1 MQLETYFSFSGLGT
15 IQESAYSDQPLPMS
29 RGGRSVRFEI
39 PEIPPPPSSPQE
51 SDEGGLAGERSRNTV
66 TVNTVIPKDTPSVSH
81 NQSGAPTIPTDQNT
95 VNTNFNLTRENTRE
109 SSLVKSGKSQ
119 NGSRIQ
125 RELSMVSSPEPWP
138 QVIEADFDTTPN
150 PKSDSTLHMAS
161 SEPKASTSDAQE
173 KEGDQSSNAMRE
185 IKVEITKHVPAP
197 EEPTSEFV
205 NPASPIVNQTEPV
218 SKVKK
223 MMEGSRKVDSP
234 APPPP
239 SPEAKEDITKDDKG
253 RKVPIVE
260 VGRQSGFDDEPSMTV
275 MQIQP
280 KGVTRKQPKQRHLDT
295 FVNIDI
301 PASQPPP
308 EPPKSKNE
316 VVYEKNGIIMEES
329 EHEAE
334 ESDRQITESVQS
346 TLANR
351 TISEAD
357 TEATSSVVEPAISQ
371 ASQGPALS
379 EDFSERQEK
388 SRGQQLFGEWS
399 GVEREASDVDT
410 QAMLSSDKQD
420 LDMTEDGGDHD
431 GFKED
436 LQREYEKLKE
446 ETKHMEE
453 QSDDKDK
460 SEEVNDD
467 SSPDKDV

>member
-1 MQLETYFSFSGLGT
+1 
-15 IQESAYSDQPLPMS
+15 MS

-66 TVNTVIPKDTPSVSH
+66 TVNTVIPKETPSVS
-81 NQSGAPTIPTDQNT
+81 NNPMSGAPTIPTDQNT
-95 VNTNFNLTRENTRE
+95 VNTTLNLTRENTRE

-150 PKSDSTLHMAS
+150 PKSDSTLHMAP
-161 SEPKASTSDAQE
+161 SEPKASALDMQDR
-173 KEGDQSSNAMRE
+173 EGNQSANAMRE
-185 IKVEITKHVPAP
+185 IKVEITKHTPAP
-197 EEPTSEFV
+197 EAPTSEFV
-205 NPASPIVNQTEPV
+205 NPASQIQSEPV

-223 MMEGSRKVDSP
+223 MMEESRKVDSP

-239 SPEAKEDITKDDKG
+239 SPEAKDDVTKDDKG

-260 VGRQSGFDDEPSMTV
+260 VGRQSGFDADEPSMTV

-301 PASQPPP
+301 PASKQPP

-316 VVYEKNGIIMEES
+316 VKYEKNGIIMEES
-329 EHEAE
+329 EHDAE
-334 ESDRQITESVQS
+334 ESDRQEMSESVQS

-388 SRGQQLFGEWS
+388 SRGQQLFGDWT
-399 GVEREASDVDT
+399 GVERDSSDVDT

-446 ETKHMEE
+446 ETKHIEE
-453 QSDDKDK
+453 ESDDKDK
-460 SEEVNDD
+460 TEDVNGE
-467 SSPDKDV
+467 SSPDKDY

>member
-1 MQLETYFSFSGLGT
+1 
-15 IQESAYSDQPLPMS
+15 MS

-39 PEIPPPPSSPQE
+39 PEVPPPPSSPQE

-66 TVNTVIPKDTPSVSH
+66 TVNTIIPKETPSVS
-81 NQSGAPTIPTDQNT
+81 NNPMSGAPTIPTDQNT
-95 VNTNFNLTRENTRE
+95 VNTSLTYTREN
-109 SSLVKSGKSQ
+109 SLVKSGKSQ
-119 NGSRIQ
+119 TGSRVQ

-138 QVIEADFDTTPN
+138 QVIEADYDITPN

-161 SEPKASTSDAQE
+161 SEPKASASEDQD
-173 KEGDQSSNAMRE
+173 KERNQSANAVRE
-185 IKVEITKHVPAP
+185 IKVEVTRHRPEP

-205 NPASPIVNQTEPV
+205 NPASQFVNKDTEPV
-218 SKVKK
+218 SRVKK
-223 MMEGSRKVDSP
+223 MMEESRKADSP

-239 SPEAKEDITKDDKG
+239 SPEAKDDVATKTDKG
-253 RKVPIVE
+253 RKAPIVE
-260 VGRQSGFDDEPSMTV
+260 VGRQSGFDADEPSMTV

-280 KGVTRKQPKQRHLDT
+280 KGVTRKLPKQRQLDT

-301 PASQPPP
+301 PASQAPDPS
-308 EPPKSKNE
+308 KSE
-316 VVYEKNGIIMEES
+316 VKYEQNGIIMEES
-329 EHEAE
+329 EQEIE
-334 ESDRQITESVQS
+334 ESDKHEVSESVQS

-371 ASQGPALS
+371 ASQGPAFS

-388 SRGQQLFGEWS
+388 SQGQQLFGDWT
-399 GVEREASDVDT
+399 GVGRDSSDIDT

-436 LQREYEKLKE
+436 LKQEYEKLKE
-446 ETKHMEE
+446 ETKHIEDD
-453 QSDDKDK
+453 SGDKDN
-460 SEEVNDD
+460 SEDINDD
-467 SSPDKDV
+467 LSPDKES